1 MTSRLLPLATQAGAA
16 HRRAAA
22 AAATVM
28 LLALAATL
36 VATPFADD
44 GIGIGIVAQTGLLA
58 SVALTALRAR
68 RHGEDRGAW
77 IALTVALAAW
87 SFGNIAFG
95 VLYAGGE
102 PPEGATLADAGW
114 VAFYPAAYLCI
125 GLHLRARVRGL
136 SPSMWLDGLVGV
148 LALSAV
154 GTALVVAPILSASAD
169 DPAQVVLNGGY
180 LTGDLLLAA
189 IAVAVFSLNPR
200 RELSWLLLA
209 AGLTSFAV
217 GDFTYL
223 QRVAAGNDGG
233 IPLDVLWLAGC
244 CAMAL
249 AAWQTP
255 SETRPSVLGGWRTLA
270 VSSVA
275 CLASVA
281 LLVAAGLTHV
291 PAVAVCLAGAA
302 LLAAMARTGLT
313 LRELRLFAETR
324 RQATTDELTGLP
336 NRRWFDRRLREAI
349 AEARLT
355 GRSLALM
362 VIDLDHFKELND
374 TLGHHAGDRVLAQLG
389 PRIRAELRG
398 SDDVARLGGDEFAV
412 LLDGASDAERAGQRI
427 AEALGD
433 RFTVEGIELQ
443 IAASIGIA
451 CFPEH
456 GDDAETLLQRADVA
470 MYQAKARRSSTEV
483 YARERDRHTRERLQL
498 IGELRD
504 AVEDDRLTLHYQ
516 PKLDLGRNRITGV
529 EALVRWPHPT
539 RGMVPPDEF
548 IPLAEQTGVI
558 GPLTDLV
565 IRKALLQAADWRAR
579 AIHLTIAVNVSAT
592 NLIEPGWTEG
602 VLAALER
609 HGVRPDR
616 FVIEITEDVL
626 MVDAERSLAA
636 LDTLSAAGV
645 RVALDDFGTG
655 YSSLSY
661 LKQMRVDELK
671 IDRSFVFGMDT
682 DPADAAI
689 VETAVDLGRRL
700 GIGVVAEGVENAA
713 TLRRLTEFGAGGA
726 QGYHIARPMPA
737 SELDAWMAA
746 GGFVLRHDEDV
757 ERTRTV
763 DALDAVKLDV
773 GRRGRA

>member
-1 MTSRLLPLATQAGAA
+1 
-16 HRRAAA
+16 
-22 AAATVM
+22 
-28 LLALAATL
+28 
-36 VATPFADD
+36 
-44 GIGIGIVAQTGLLA
+44 
-58 SVALTALRAR
+58 
-68 RHGEDRGAW
+68 
-77 IALTVALAAW
+77 
-87 SFGNIAFG
+87 
-95 VLYAGGE
+95 
-102 PPEGATLADAGW
+102 
-114 VAFYPAAYLCI
+114 
-125 GLHLRARVRGL
+125 
-136 SPSMWLDGLVGV
+136 MWLDGLVGV
-148 LALSAV
+148 LALSAI

-336 NRRWFDRRLREAI
+336 NRRWFDRRLKEAI

-412 LLDGASDAERAGQRI
+412 LLDGAERR
-427 AEALGD
+427 
-433 RFTVEGIELQ
+433 R
-443 IAASIGIA
+443 
-451 CFPEH
+451 
-456 GDDAETLLQRADVA
+456 
-470 MYQAKARRSSTEV
+470 ARRPADRSRRSATASPSRASSSRSPPASASPASRST
-483 YARERDRHTRERLQL
+483 ATTPRRCSSAPTSRCTRPRP
-498 IGELRD
+498 
-504 AVEDDRLTLHYQ
+504 A
-516 PKLDLGRNRITGV
+516 
-529 EALVRWPHPT
+529 
-539 RGMVPPDEF
+539 
-548 IPLAEQTGVI
+548 
-558 GPLTDLV
+558 
-565 IRKALLQAADWRAR
+565 AR
-579 AIHLTIAVNVSAT
+579 APRSTPASAT
-592 NLIEPGWTEG
+592 
-602 VLAALER
+602 
-609 HGVRPDR
+609 
-616 FVIEITEDVL
+616 
-626 MVDAERSLAA
+626 
-636 LDTLSAAGV
+636 
-645 RVALDDFGTG
+645 
-655 YSSLSY
+655 
-661 LKQMRVDELK
+661 
-671 IDRSFVFGMDT
+671 
-682 DPADAAI
+682 
-689 VETAVDLGRRL
+689 
-700 GIGVVAEGVENAA
+700 A
-713 TLRRLTEFGAGGA
+713 T
-726 QGYHIARPMPA
+726 PA
-737 SELDAWMAA
+737 S
-746 GGFVLRHDEDV
+746 GCS
-757 ERTRTV
+757 
-763 DALDAVKLDV
+763 
-773 GRRGRA
+773 